1 MRVLC
6 GVLCVV
12 AFAFAWLFPAPA
24 MTAETS
30 LPVNLVVNGSFETKV
45 EDNNNLAEGWSAF
58 SDVEAQLVKDGKD
71 GTFAQK
77 IACKGQTG
85 IFQRITVEK
94 KTTYLISAYVK
105 TDGTQADIR
114 VYQWDIN
121 DPWSVSDE
129 KIVGS
134 TTSQDWV
141 LLKKEYTT
149 AAEQE
154 GIFLKL
160 MHQPSRPGAA
170 FFDKVEVTKK

>member
-1 MRVLC
+1 MRVF
-6 GVLCVV
+6 GSTFCVV

-24 MTAETS
+24 MTAEAS
-30 LPVNLVVNGSFETKV
+30 LPVNLVVNGSFETKS
-45 EDNNNLAEGWSAF
+45 EGNNGLAEGWSGF
-58 SDVEAQLVKDGKD
+58 SDVEVHLVKDGKD

-77 IACKGQTG
+77 IACKEQSG
-85 IFQRITVEK
+85 IFQRITVK
-94 KTTYLISAYVK
+94 KNTTYVISAYVK
-105 TDGTQADIR
+105 TDGTQADVR

-129 KIVGS
+129 KIIGS

-141 LLKKEYTT
+141 LLKTEYTT

-160 MHQPSRPGAA
+160 MHQPSRPGEA
-170 FFDKVEVTKK
+170 FFDKVEITKK